1 MEDDAIGMEA
11 MGSMA
16 GAMPDPMAGDMSMG
30 GEMDEMGT
38 TNIPVP
44 NFAVPAVMELIA
56 MLEEEMAGGG
66 EGGMMEAPMTAP
78 EEDMAF

>member
-16 GAMPDPMAGDMSMG
+16 GAMPDPMMG

-66 EGGMMEAPMTAP
+66 EGGMMEAPTPAP
-78 EEDMAF
+78 EEEMAF